1 MKRHLISLAAGAL
14 ALAALTGAGAAQDLT
29 TAQLA
34 EQQSKVKIASGVIAL
49 GRVEKD
55 PMMLVVGARI
65 LSELD
70 LPVADPASEAK
81 GASKAYDVARIL
93 AEAKA
98 LAGDQQYLLDAI
110 AAVSAERAER
120 AERAEAAEGD
130 ERGERY
136 CGWDY
141 DCLGSGTYEC
151 SWVYSCDW

>member
-1 MKRHLISLAAGAL
+1 MSKKLIHLAAGAV
-14 ALAALTGAGAAQDLT
+14 AFAALTGPSLAQDATLT
-29 TAQLA
+29 TTQLA

-49 GRVEKD
+49 GRAEKD
-55 PMMLVVGARI
+55 PMMLVVGAKI

-70 LPVADPASEAK
+70 IPVADPASESK
-81 GASKAYDVARIL
+81 GASKAYDVATIL
-93 AEAKA
+93 AEAKK
-98 LAGDQQYLLDAI
+98 LADDQQYLLDAI
-110 AAVSAERAER
+110 AAVPTERA
-120 AERAEAAEGD
+120 